1 MADFEFG
8 ELDRLAADLGEVP
21 KHVGPRINSA
31 IQRTSML
38 VKKDAAKGLT
48 GQWSGAR
55 SAIDYEIKTFQGFG
69 ASVIQAEIGYNKSL
83 RGGPLGNLR
92 EFGAPKNSLAP
103 HNDLKNALEANRD
116 DFEKGL
122 TIALDQAQKKAG
134 L

>member
-1 MADFEFG
+1 MADFNYS
-8 ELDRLAADLGEVP
+8 ELDRLAADLGT
-21 KHVGPRINSA
+21 VGDNAGPFINSA

-38 VKKDAAKGLT
+38 IKKDAAKGLT

-92 EFGAPKNSLAP
+92 EFGAPKNNLAP
-103 HNDLKNALEANRD
+103 HNDLKKALEANRD
-116 DFEKGL
+116 DFENGL
-122 TIALDQAQKKAG
+122 TIALDQAHKKAG